1 MHKKRYSAII
11 ILLTFSLA
19 AFSIYPYV
27 NVNNQEDVKEDIT
40 IKTVL
45 FDFISSQYKLA
56 VGKDMPQDRLQLLVS
71 SIMEASKIFEISPL
85 MIAAIIDTETNFKN
99 IIGTYGEVGYMQLR
113 PSTAQFVVNK
123 YYELFESL
131 NYTETN
137 LDWIEDRLL
146 LDPRY
151 NILVGTAYLK
161 YLMETHGDTYKA
173 IGWYNGGGNDYY
185 ANKVV
190 YKINR
195 IAIKYPII

>member
-1 MHKKRYSAII
+1 MHKKRYTTII
-11 ILLTFSLA
+11 MLLTLSLA
-19 AFSIYPYV
+19 AFSLSPYV

-99 IIGTYGEVGYMQLR
+99 IIGSYGEVGYMQLR

-123 YYELFESL
+123 YYDLFASL
-131 NYTETN
+131 NYTETS
-137 LDWIEDRLL
+137 LDWIEERLL
-146 LDPRY
+146 LD
-151 NILVGTAYLK
+151 LGTTYLSGQ
-161 YLMETHGDTYKA
+161 L
-173 IGWYNGGGNDYY
+173 I
-185 ANKVV
+185 
-190 YKINR
+190 
-195 IAIKYPII
+195 

>member
-1 MHKKRYSAII
+1 MHKKRYTTII
-11 ILLTFSLA
+11 MLLTFSLA
-19 AFSIYPYV
+19 AFSLSPYV
-27 NVNNQEDVKEDIT
+27 NVNSQENAKEDIT

-45 FDFISSQYKLA
+45 FDFISSQYKVA
-56 VGKDMPQDRLQLLVS
+56 VGKEMSQDRLHLLVS
-71 SIMEASKIFEISPL
+71 SIMEASKFFEISPL

-99 IIGTYGEVGYMQLR
+99 IIGSYGEVGYMQLR

-123 YYELFESL
+123 YSELFESL
-131 NYTETN
+131 NYTETS

-146 LDPRY
+146 VDPRY

-161 YLMETHGDTYKA
+161 YLMETHGDPYKA
-173 IGWYNGGGNDYY
+173 IGWYNGGGNIYY

-195 IAIKYPII
+195 IAIRYPII